1 MLKRFDLRPSSW
13 RALPEPVLWSP
24 FLGLARSLIALGNL
38 ITVLFT
44 SSDFLFRPVA
54 GLGSYPLCTH
64 ADRAGLFCA
73 MRGDLDAARV
83 VAVVV
88 LVAVIVGF
96 APQITSLLHVW
107 VAFSIS
113 SSISIPEGG
122 DQIATIMALLL
133 VPVCLTDPRWNH
145 WSPARPGLRA
155 RPWRT
160 GFAVIFVV
168 AIKLQLCV
176 LYFYSGAGKL
186 FVTEWAEGTAL
197 YYIVQ
202 GFFGASGLP
211 RLVLTEVAGTSLGA
225 AALTWGTMLLELGL
239 AAILLTR
246 GRLRLVLALA
256 GVTLHLG
263 IIVAIGLWSFQITML
278 GGLLLLALPL
288 HSAAYHDGA
297 TIRGVLRPGDDERPR
312 THGAGASGGTGSD
325 QAKVAASIT
334 KR

>member
-1 MLKRFDLRPSSW
+1 MLKRLDLHPSSW
-13 RALPEPVLWSP
+13 HALPEPALWSP
-24 FLGLARSLIALGNL
+24 FLGLARTLIALGNL

-64 ADRAGLFCA
+64 ADRVGLFCA
-73 MRGDLDAARV
+73 LRTDLDAARV
-83 VAVVV
+83 VAVLV

-96 APQITSLLHVW
+96 LPQVTSLLHAW

-133 VPVCLTDPRWNH
+133 VPVCLTDPRLNH
-145 WSPARPGLRA
+145 WSAAKVGVRA
-155 RPWRT
+155 RPWRI
-160 GFAVIFVV
+160 GFAVTFVV
-168 AIKLQLCV
+168 AIKLQLSV

-211 RLVLTEVAGTSLGA
+211 RMVLLEVAGTPVGA

-256 GVTLHLG
+256 GVALHLG

-278 GGLLLLALPL
+278 GGLLLLALPFD
-288 HSAAYHDGA
+288 SPAYRSGA
-297 TIRGVLRPGDDERPR
+297 TLRGVLLPR
-312 THGAGASGGTGSD
+312 AHSREQEDASGSD